1 MERKR
6 LISLVGGLCLTVI
19 GTVGAKAQE
28 VYITVENKSTEDVFL
43 QPEDTTGYRKVLPGT
58 TVMKPVVDG
67 ACYYRFV
74 DANSNFYSLYV
85 EPGDTLE
92 LLYDGKKLSWSGT
105 KARVQ
110 TFLDEHRYIGRA
122 PEPIKTY
129 SQEWVHYNE
138 EKLGELYGLLDR
150 SGLPANFV
158 AVHKEYL
165 RFVFLNL
172 RLNARTMQMFG
183 HGADAGRNYYDFL
196 RTLTFGD
203 SLILCLPKWFSVMKD
218 AMEEMEKQGFLT
230 VSATHYL
237 PIYAERITDEKLR
250 SRFLVEMLRF
260 TLRKGFS
267 DDFNVYVDDVRPLIT
282 DRKALDDLAEI
293 EKQYLTLREK
303 NKDLLRGME
312 MPDFTAYTQDGKAYT
327 LSDMKG
333 KVVVI
338 DFWFTGCIPC
348 RAEMPYF
355 DRLAETFK
363 DRPVQF
369 LSVSLDTGDQLMA
382 LWKKMVSEK
391 DGKSP
396 VLNLNLPGGFRSDFT
411 ARMNIRSVPRVV
423 LVDKDGRI
431 VDAYAKRP
439 SDPKL
444 KLQLEK
450 LMK

>member
-19 GTVGAKAQE
+19 GTVGGKAQE

-122 PEPIKTY
+122 YEPIKTY
-129 SQEWVHYNE
+129 SQEWVRYNE

-183 HGADAGRNYYDFL
+183 HGADAGRDYYDFL
-196 RTLTFGD
+196 KTLTFGD

-303 NKDLLRGME
+303 NKDLLRGSGNAGLYGLYPRRE
-312 MPDFTAYTQDGKAYT
+312 SLYLIRHERQGGSHRFLVHRLYSLPCGNALLRPSGRNIQRPSGSIPVRFVGYRRPIDGT
-327 LSDMKG
+327 
-333 KVVVI
+333 V
-338 DFWFTGCIPC
+338 
-348 RAEMPYF
+348 
-355 DRLAETFK
+355 
-363 DRPVQF
+363 
-369 LSVSLDTGDQLMA
+369 
-382 LWKKMVSEK
+382 EK
-391 DGKSP
+391 DGVGERREITCIEFESARRFPFRFYGKNEHPFCSP
-396 VLNLNLPGGFRSDFT
+396 RGIGG
-411 ARMNIRSVPRVV
+411 
-423 LVDKDGRI
+423 
-431 VDAYAKRP
+431 
-439 SDPKL
+439 
-444 KLQLEK
+444 
-450 LMK
+450 

>member
-6 LISLVGGLCLTVI
+6 LISLVGGLCLTMI
-19 GTVGAKAQE
+19 GTVGGKAQE

-58 TVMKPVVDG
+58 TIMKPVVDG

-129 SQEWVHYNE
+129 SQEWVRYNE
-138 EKLGELYGLLDR
+138 EKLEELYGLLDR

-183 HGADAGRNYYDFL
+183 HGADAGRDYYDFL

-282 DRKALDDLAEI
+282 DRKALEDLAEM

-303 NKDLLRGME
+303 NKDLLKIG
-312 MPDFTAYTQDGKAYT
+312 
-327 LSDMKG
+327 
-333 KVVVI
+333 
-338 DFWFTGCIPC
+338 
-348 RAEMPYF
+348 RAH
-355 DRLAETFK
+355 
-363 DRPVQF
+363 V
-369 LSVSLDTGDQLMA
+369 
-382 LWKKMVSEK
+382 
-391 DGKSP
+391 
-396 VLNLNLPGGFRSDFT
+396 
-411 ARMNIRSVPRVV
+411 
-423 LVDKDGRI
+423 
-431 VDAYAKRP
+431 
-439 SDPKL
+439 
-444 KLQLEK
+444 
-450 LMK
+450 